1 MGVRGDSQCTANF
14 RTSADSRKVRLGCV
28 ERGCLCRLTLAR
40 DGCQW
45 VASLGWRGI
54 WRRDQSR
61 GSGEAH
67 QGSTEVSFRGGAD
80 TGTAV
85 LLCHGKGGV
94 GWGGMEVL
102 HAGFG
107 FQGASTH
114 TRSTVEIK
122 TFPSSRQ
129 DLSLRTPFPSLQPP
143 SRPRDRSLPSCEQRK
158 PLARLEGFGLSMLC
172 SPSGSNCLCF
182 RVG

>member
-28 ERGCLCRLTLAR
+28 ERGCLCRLTPAR

-45 VASLGWRGI
+45 VASLGVERHLERGPEQGL
-54 WRRDQSR
+54 RRSTPGQHRSIIQRWSR
-61 GSGEAH
+61 H
-67 QGSTEVSFRGGAD
+67 
-80 TGTAV
+80 GTAV

-114 TRSTVEIK
+114 TRSTVESK

-129 DLSLRTPFPSLQPP
+129 DLSLRTPFPSLHPP
-143 SRPRDRSLPSCEQRK
+143 SRPRDLSHPSCEQRK

>member
-1 MGVRGDSQCTANF
+1 MCGKGLFVQTDPGQG
-14 RTSADSRKVRLGCV
+14 RLPVGGFSGV
-28 ERGCLCRLTLAR
+28 ERHLE
-40 DGCQW
+40 
-45 VASLGWRGI
+45 RGPEQGL
-54 WRRDQSR
+54 RRSAPGQHRSIIQRWSR
-61 GSGEAH
+61 HRYSCAP
-67 QGSTEVSFRGGAD
+67 VSRER
-80 TGTAV
+80 
-85 LLCHGKGGV
+85 
-94 GWGGMEVL
+94 WGGMEVL

-114 TRSTVEIK
+114 TRSTVESK

-129 DLSLRTPFPSLQPP
+129 DLSLRTPFPSLHPP
-143 SRPRDRSLPSCEQRK
+143 SRPRDLSHPSCEQRK

>member
-54 WRRDQSR
+54 WRGDQSR

-94 GWGGMEVL
+94 EWRFSMQALVFKGLPRTQEVQWK
-102 HAGFG
+102 A
-107 FQGASTH
+107 
-114 TRSTVEIK
+114 
-122 TFPSSRQ
+122 
-129 DLSLRTPFPSLQPP
+129 
-143 SRPRDRSLPSCEQRK
+143 K
-158 PLARLEGFGLSMLC
+158 P
-172 SPSGSNCLCF
+172 F
-182 RVG
+182 RVADRI